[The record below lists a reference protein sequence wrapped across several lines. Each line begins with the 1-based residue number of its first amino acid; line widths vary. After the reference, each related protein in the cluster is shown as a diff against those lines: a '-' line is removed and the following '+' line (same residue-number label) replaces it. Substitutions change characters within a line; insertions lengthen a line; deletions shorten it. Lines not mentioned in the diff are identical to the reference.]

1 MWVKAQQTPTTFI
14 FFVFSWRY
22 TFITFIIPLCF
33 NNIATMFHEKH
44 YYNPLPLHLPCN
56 VELLVGNMPPF
67 SALPPLFSDLN
78 SPLFRFQLSPFPPK
92 KPHQPTKKSIDF
104 AISHLISTFALST

>member
-1 MWVKAQQTPTTFI
+1 MWAKAQQMPTTFI

-56 VELLVGNMPPF
+56 MGLLAGNMPPF
-67 SALPPLFSDLN
+67 FVLPPLFLDSN
-78 SPLFRFQLSPFPPK
+78 SPLFRLKNHINLQK
-92 KPHQPTKKSIDF
+92 RV
-104 AISHLISTFALST
+104 

>member
-1 MWVKAQQTPTTFI
+1 MWVKAQQTPPTFI

-44 YYNPLPLHLPCN
+44 YYNPLPLHLPCKMG
-56 VELLVGNMPPF
+56 LSSLQHAPF
-67 SALPPLFSDLN
+67 STLLSLFLDPS
-78 SPLFRFQLSPFPPK
+78 SPLFRLQNHINLQK
-92 KPHQPTKKSIDF
+92 RV
-104 AISHLISTFALST
+104 

>member
-1 MWVKAQQTPTTFI
+1 MWAKEQQTPTTFI

-44 YYNPLPLHLPCN
+44 YYNPLPLHLPWDGG
-56 VELLVGNMPPF
+56 VLVGNMPPF
-67 SALPPLFSDLN
+67 LPFLPSFWISTLLFLDSN
-78 SPLFRFQLSPFPPK
+78 SPLFRLKNHINLQK
-92 KPHQPTKKSIDF
+92 RV
-104 AISHLISTFALST
+104 

>member
-1 MWVKAQQTPTTFI
+1 MWAKAQQTPTTFI

-22 TFITFIIPLCF
+22 TFIIFIIPLCF

-44 YYNPLPLHLPCN
+44 YYNPLPLHLSCN
-56 VELLVGNMPPF
+56 MGLLVGNMLPF
-67 SALPPLFSDLN
+67 SALPPLFLDLN
-78 SPLFRFQLSPFPPK
+78 SPLFRFQFSPFPPTK
-92 KPHQPTKKSIDF
+92 AHQPTKKSIDF

>member
-1 MWVKAQQTPTTFI
+1 MWVKAQQTPPTFI

-44 YYNPLPLHLPCN
+44 YYNPLPFHLPCN
-56 VELLVGNMPPF
+56 MGLSVCNMPPF
-67 SALPPLFSDLN
+67 STHPTLFLDPS
-78 SPLFRFQLSPFPPK
+78 SPLFRLQNHINLQK
-92 KPHQPTKKSIDF
+92 RV
-104 AISHLISTFALST
+104 

>member
-1 MWVKAQQTPTTFI
+1 MWVKAKQTPPTFI
-14 FFVFSWRY
+14 FFVFSCRY

-56 VELLVGNMPPF
+56 MGVSVGNMSPF
-67 SALPPLFSDLN
+67 STLLSLFLDST
-78 SPLFRFQLSPFPPK
+78 SPLFHPQKHINIQKRV
-92 KPHQPTKKSIDF
+92 
-104 AISHLISTFALST
+104 

>member
-1 MWVKAQQTPTTFI
+1 MWTKAQQTPTTFI

-44 YYNPLPLHLPCN
+44 YYNPLPLHLPCDMGL
-56 VELLVGNMPPF
+56 VVGNMSSFP
-67 SALPPLFSDLN
+67 ALSPSFRISTLLFLDSN
-78 SPLFRFQLSPFPPK
+78 SPLFHLK
-92 KPHQPTKKSIDF
+92 KHI
-104 AISHLISTFALST
+104 HLQKRV

>member
-1 MWVKAQQTPTTFI
+1 MWAKAQQTPTTFI

-56 VELLVGNMPPF
+56 MGLLVGNIPPF
-67 SALPPLFSDLN
+67 FCPSSLFLDSN
-78 SPLFRFQLSPFPPK
+78 SPLFRLKNHINLQK
-92 KPHQPTKKSIDF
+92 RV
-104 AISHLISTFALST
+104 